1 MPSWWWVGFLS
12 GAPLVPS
19 HHGKRTCRD
28 VVVSWPVLLQGQQGN
43 KSTNPTLPVLQVFL
57 LSFRCA
63 RSILTHLTI
72 GFLHQTTGV
81 LHVQKGCGVEVE
93 LCIPSNSTIQVVQYP
108 IIAWAPGGLEARSW
122 PQTKALWAEQ
132 GWTVTLLHTP
142 SVSDRTCSTT
152 CNWLIYRVLY
162 STEICEFPKTGY
174 LKFNPNHHTPPYPPF
189 TDDFGVMLVRFTH
202 VSYHSWNSIH
212 IYMCIYIFSIS
223 LKNHRY
229 YPIFH
234 VQ

>member
-1 MPSWWWVGFLS
+1 MP
-12 GAPLVPS
+12 
-19 HHGKRTCRD
+19 
-28 VVVSWPVLLQGQQGN
+28 VVSWPVLLQGQQGN

-108 IIAWAPGGLEARSW
+108 IIAWAKGRPGGLEVRSW

-142 SVSDRTCSTT
+142 SFWDRTCSTT

-202 VSYHSWNSIH
+202 LDLSYHSWNSIR
-212 IYMCIYIFSIS
+212 IYMCARNYMCIYIYIPFLWKITGIIW
-223 LKNHRY
+223 Y